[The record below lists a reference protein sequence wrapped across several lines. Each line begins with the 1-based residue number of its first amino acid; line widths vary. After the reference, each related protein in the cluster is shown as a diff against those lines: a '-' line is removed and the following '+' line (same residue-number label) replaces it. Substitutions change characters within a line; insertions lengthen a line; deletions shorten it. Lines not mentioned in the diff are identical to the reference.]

1 MKIKTKPTNTPGTK
15 KGSHTIAP
23 TGQRQVANATP
34 ITSAADVIEKI
45 AELIAAP
52 WPALN
57 AGKNSSQVR
66 PLEHKSVR
74 GSPTDRNA
82 APTAKPPPTQNQPSP
97 SCRRKTPAKTAPS
110 SRGQEISRRRS
121 QKSRSRGASTNGQL
135 MARAAPRF
143 KLLLNS
149 TQTSTGNTFT
159 CKIAGTA
166 KLFSA
171 STNVSTADCAS
182 ALPASGTSRRCIS
195 GQPVICGS
203 DSSWPGSSRCH
214 APRIN
219 NSEIGQN
226 ISDSTHTVPP
236 SE

>member
-1 MKIKTKPTNTPGTK
+1 MRRRVVARPAANGRGAAT
-15 KGSHTIAP
+15 
-23 TGQRQVANATP
+23 ANATP
-34 ITSAADVIEKI
+34 TTSAADTIEKI

-57 AGKNSSQVR
+57 DGKNSCQVR
-66 PLEHKSVR
+66 PLAHKSVN
-74 GSPTDRNA
+74 GSPTDRNV
-82 APTAKPPPTQNQPSP
+82 APTAKTPPAQNQPAP
-97 SCRRKTPAKTAPS
+97 SCRRKTPAATAAS

-121 QKSRSRGASTNGQL
+121 QNSRSSGASTSGQL
-135 MARAAPRF
+135 IVRAEPIF

-159 CKIAGTA
+159 CKSAGTA

-182 ALPASGTSRRCIS
+182 ALRASGTSSRRIS
-195 GQPVICGS
+195 GQPVNFGS

-219 NSEIGQN
+219 SSEIGQSIN
-226 ISDSTHTVPP
+226 DKTHTVPP

>member
-1 MKIKTKPTNTPGTK
+1 MTPN
-15 KGSHTIAP
+15 
-23 TGQRQVANATP
+23 GQRQVTHATP
-34 ITSAADVIEKI
+34 TTSAADTIEKI

-52 WPALN
+52 WPALK
-57 AGKNSSQVR
+57 AGKISSQVR
-66 PLEHKSVR
+66 PLAHKSVS
-74 GSPTDRNA
+74 GSPTDRNV
-82 APTAKPPPTQNQPSP
+82 APTAKKPPTQNQPAP
-97 SCRRKTPAKTAPS
+97 SCRRKTRAEPPPS
-110 SRGQEISRRRS
+110 SRGHEISHRRS
-121 QKSRSRGASTNGQL
+121 QNSKSSGASTSGQL
-135 MARAAPRF
+135 IARAEPIF

-182 ALPASGTSRRCIS
+182 ELRASGRSSRRIS
-195 GQPVICGS
+195 GQPVNFGS
-203 DSSWPGSSRCH
+203 HSSWPGSSRCH

-219 NSEIGQN
+219 SSEIGQS
-226 ISDSTHTVPP
+226 ISDRTHTVPP